1 MRRKAS
7 DPYEISHTDTTREL
21 IRGRLH
27 RAWRAIHVSLCHG
40 CRRCRFVRGV
50 MKLFLSVIVMLVV
63 SANVHAQ
70 SVGTTEVHSRLAQP
84 AGSAATAVALTLDA
98 CGGAYDVDMISMLI
112 AMRIPATVFVT
123 KKWLDH
129 NPAGTLTLLAYSD
142 LFELQD
148 HGTAHVPA
156 VIGADSSVYGLAGA
170 PDLAHLEA
178 EVSGAAQAIHS
189 LTGHAPQYYRGAT
202 GIYDQQSIQAIEALG
217 YRIAGFSVNADDGA
231 TLSQELIVARLRAVR
246 AGDVVIAHMNK
257 PDGATAE
264 AFAIVLP
271 ELQARGYRF
280 VKLSQAKL
288 KNIRE
293 TARN

>member
-1 MRRKAS
+1 MKVLLTV
-7 DPYEISHTDTTREL
+7 IS
-21 IRGRLH
+21 
-27 RAWRAIHVSLCHG
+27 
-40 CRRCRFVRGV
+40 
-50 MKLFLSVIVMLVV
+50 MLVV

-70 SVGTTEVHSRLAQP
+70 PVGTTELHSRLAQP
-84 AGSAATAVALTLDA
+84 TGSAATAVALTLDA
-98 CGGAYDVDMISMLI
+98 CGGAYDADMISTLI

-142 LFELQD
+142 LFELED

-156 VIGADSSVYGLAGA
+156 VIGADSSVYGMAGA

-178 EVSGAAQAIHS
+178 EVSGGAEAIRS

-202 GIYDQQSIQAIEALG
+202 AIYDQQSIQAIEALG
-217 YRIAGFSVNADDGA
+217 YSIAGFSVNADDGA
-231 TLSQELIVARLRAVR
+231 TLSQEVIVARLRAVR

-271 ELQARGYRF
+271 ELLARGYRF
-280 VKLSQAKL
+280 VKLSQAHL
-288 KNIRE
+288 KRIRDP
-293 TARN
+293 ARN